1 MNFSKLTILIMMTIF
16 SSFSFAGGEVGN
28 GGDPYEV
35 QALPFPNEQLMQNA
49 MKLIKEATSTRLN
62 RDSAYAYLVLADM
75 TKKNKIHYIDQNIIY
90 PSVYPNT
97 EITGETIV
105 LVAVSA
111 FSVNGQIY
119 FTPKSLE
126 LSEQEFAKLLLHETI
141 HNWIPKSLSNDE
153 VFVEEYARA
162 IMNQD
167 ANSWSRNV
175 FRVGARIQ
183 PGNFPLAQFLE
194 SFDRQIPNQKWWCG
208 FPEYGFGIVQ
218 LQDCK
223 EAAKTSILLK
233 LRKIVENNIYDI
245 ELEGLFKFL
254 AIEINRAMPVEYPS
268 VSQLKEEILPSVLRG
283 IIKSQGLTDL
293 WSKYPTL
300 TCKKDAAVCKPDD
313 LIKIEELFKFPNP
326 ELSIL

>member
-1 MNFSKLTILIMMTIF
+1 MNFRRLTIILMMTLV

-35 QALPFPNEQLMQNA
+35 QSLPFPNKQLMQNA
-49 MKLIKEATSTRLN
+49 MKLIKEATSARVN
-62 RDSAYAYLVLADM
+62 WDAANAYLILIEMA
-75 TKKNKIHYIDQNIIY
+75 KKNKIHFIDQNIVY

-105 LVAVSA
+105 LIAVSA

-153 VFVEEYARA
+153 AFVEEYARA
-162 IMNQD
+162 VMNQD

-175 FRVGARIQ
+175 FAVGARIQ
-183 PGNFPLAQFLE
+183 PGHFPLAQFLE
-194 SFDRQIPNQKWWCG
+194 SFDRQIPHQKWWCG
-208 FPEYGFGIVQ
+208 FPEYGYGTVQ
-218 LQDCK
+218 PQVCK
-223 EAAKTSILLK
+223 EAAKTSIVLK
-233 LRKIVENNIYDI
+233 LRRILENNIYEVD
-245 ELEGLFKFL
+245 LEGLFKYL

-268 VSQLKEEILPSVLRG
+268 VSQLKEEILPNILKG
-283 IIKSQGLTDL
+283 ILKSQGLPDL

-300 TCKKDAAVCKPDD
+300 TCKKDTQPCNPSD
-313 LIKIEELFKFPNP
+313 LIRMDELFNFPNP
-326 ELSIL
+326 ELSAL